1 MTKLHEV
8 LAVEADKEGIAKKV
22 LQESV
27 QVFKSKHHLF
37 TGFDKSL
44 SMDSDDEGNASLQAA
59 SKESQRVET
68 TVGER
73 LDYTE
78 TALVDW
84 LDVVLQKE
92 ATNQSSAK
100 ADLVIDGHTI
110 ATNVPATFL
119 LGLETKL
126 KHIRAMYEA
135 MPTLAPGIVWEQD
148 VNAEK
153 IGVYRSRDAEI
164 KAKTQKRPMH
174 RVLVEPTAQHR
185 AEIEKWNEEV
195 VVGKYT
201 TNFQSAMLPA
211 AEKSKIMGRV
221 DTLIQAT
228 KQARMRA
235 NTAEVEKVNIGQ
247 ALFGYI
253 HG

>member
-22 LQESV
+22 LAESV

-37 TGFDKSL
+37 TGFNKSL
-44 SMDSDDEGNASLQAA
+44 SMDSDDEGNASLESA
-59 SKESQRVET
+59 SKESQLIET

-73 LDYTE
+73 LEYTE
-78 TALVDW
+78 VALTDW

-100 ADLVIDGHTI
+100 ADLVIDGNVI
-110 ATNVPATFL
+110 ASNVPATFL

-126 KHIRAMYEA
+126 KHVRTMYEA
-135 MPTLAPGIVWEQD
+135 MPTLAPGIIWEAD
-148 VNAEK
+148 VNAVKEG
-153 IGVYRSRDAEI
+153 IYRSREADI

-174 RVLVEPTAQHR
+174 RVLVEPTAHHR

-201 TNFQSAMLPA
+201 TNHQSSMLPA
-211 AEKSKIMGRV
+211 AAKSKIMGRI
-221 DTLIQAT
+221 DSLIQAT

-247 ALFGYI
+247 ALFGFI